1 MEENALLEEFLL
13 TLTVNSLRALRA
25 ESETLPKFPRSERWV
40 IGNLVIQVIV
50 LTF

>member
-25 ESETLPKFPRSERWV
+25 ESETLPNFLRSERWV